1 MESYVQLSL
10 FSTESNK
17 KASERPCA
25 SKKKKD
31 IDPSRAFDERM
42 ERFLHYMDTKGMDER
57 WIETCPGE
65 LKIIIDVL
73 ADYYDIASKKVIE
86 MEGAYAKAAWEYQL
100 QRIKEI
106 QAKLENSTGYI
117 RDKQLEIC
125 MKKKPKMDDD
135 IGEDALVLAAKKG

>member
-17 KASERPCA
+17 KASKRPCA
-25 SKKKKD
+25 SKKGKD

-42 ERFLHYMDTKGMDER
+42 KRFLHYMDTRGMDER
-57 WIETCPGE
+57 LIKTCPGE

-73 ADYYDIASKKVIE
+73 ADYYDIVSKKVIE
-86 MEGAYAKAAWEYQL
+86 MDGYAKAAWEYQL

-106 QAKLENSTGYI
+106 QAKLENLIGYI

-125 MKKKPKMDDD
+125 RKKKPKMDDD